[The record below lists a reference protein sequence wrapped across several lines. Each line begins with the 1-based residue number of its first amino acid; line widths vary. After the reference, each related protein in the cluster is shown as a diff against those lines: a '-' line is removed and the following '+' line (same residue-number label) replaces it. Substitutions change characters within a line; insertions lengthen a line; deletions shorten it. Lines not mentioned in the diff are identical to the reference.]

1 MSRLLVSRPLGA
13 GVGRVTDLQ
22 VPMHHPHLVAVQH
35 GLQDLLDAV
44 TGEREGGAG
53 GEGRP
58 PLGGPRRECPAP
70 RRPSQAAPLT
80 HLASASL

>member
-1 MSRLLVSRPLGA
+1 MSRLLVSQPLGV

-53 GEGRP
+53 SEGGP
-58 PLGGPRRECPAP
+58 PLEGPRRECPAP
-70 RRPSQAAPLT
+70 GCRLAAPLT